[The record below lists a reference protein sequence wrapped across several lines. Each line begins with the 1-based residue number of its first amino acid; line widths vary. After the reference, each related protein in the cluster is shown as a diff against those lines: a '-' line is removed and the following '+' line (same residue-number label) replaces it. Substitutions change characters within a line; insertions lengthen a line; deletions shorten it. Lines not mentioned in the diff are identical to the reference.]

1 MHARLACV
9 SGRSDAILHGAL
21 FLELEPE
28 EASMATQQKTTLIL
42 GGTGKTGR
50 RVAKRLMERGRP
62 VRIASRSGTPP
73 FDWSDRR
80 TWAPMLRAAESVYLA
95 YAPDL
100 AAPGAAED
108 VGEIT
113 RMAVESGVKRM
124 VLLSG
129 RGEPQAVVS
138 EQPVRN
144 SGLSFTVLRCS
155 FFCQN
160 FSEGVM
166 LESVRSGAVPFP
178 AGNVAEPFIDAEDIA
193 EVAVAALTEEGH
205 AGKTYELTGPRLLT
219 FGEAVGEI
227 ARASGREVRYLPV
240 THEAYGAALAEQL
253 PPEVATFLSELF
265 RDLLDGHNAYL
276 TDGVEKVLGRKP
288 RDFHE
293 FARDA
298 AASGAWS

>member
-1 MHARLACV
+1 M
-9 SGRSDAILHGAL
+9 
-21 FLELEPE
+21 
-28 EASMATQQKTTLIL
+28 SMLTQQKRTLIL

-50 RVAKRLMERGRP
+50 RVAKKLTDRGLP
-62 VRIASRSGTPP
+62 VRIASRSTTPP
-73 FDWSDRR
+73 FDWAERR
-80 TWAPMLRAAESVYLA
+80 TWGPVLRKADSVYLA

-108 VGEIT
+108 IRQLT
-113 RMAVESGVKRM
+113 RLAKESGVQRM

-129 RGEPQAVVS
+129 RGEPQAAVS
-138 EQPVRN
+138 EGPVRE

-160 FSEGVM
+160 FSEGSFA
-166 LESVRSGAVPFP
+166 ESVRSGTVPFP

-193 EVAVAALTEEGH
+193 DVAVAVLTKDGH

-227 ARASGREVRYLPV
+227 ARASGRAVRYLPV
-240 THEAYGAALAEQL
+240 TPQEYAASLAGQL
-253 PPEVATFLSELF
+253 PAEVATFLSELF

-288 RDFHE
+288 RDFRE
-293 FARDA
+293 YAREA
-298 AASGAWS
+298 AAGGAWT